1 MPGEWIAYLLEWDK
15 SMGMI
20 DNQDPW
26 TDDPV
31 SFGPFRMYA
40 AQRLIESGGTRLQ
53 LGARAL
59 DILIALVEQA
69 GKVVSK
75 NDLMRRVWPDV
86 TVDEGNLRVHVAALR
101 KALGDGEAGARY
113 VTTVSGQ
120 GYCFVAPISRSSEAR
135 LAVTA
140 SSKPERAHNLPTRL
154 TRMVG
159 RDQIVREIS
168 GQLADKRF
176 VTIAGPGG
184 IGKTTVAVSVAHEL
198 LPDFAGEVLFFD
210 LGSLNDPVL
219 VPSAVASR
227 LGLLVQSTDPTP
239 GLIGFLRDKRMLL
252 ILDSCEH
259 VIDTAAAL
267 AERIFED
274 APQVHI
280 LATSRESLRVEGEHV
295 LRLAPLGSPPEAAGL
310 TAAEALGFP
319 AVQLFVERAIA
330 SGRRFELNDVDA
342 PVVAEICR
350 RLDGIALAI
359 ELAAGRANAC
369 SVQETMALLND
380 RFKLLWEGRRTALP
394 RHQTLSATLD
404 WSYDLLS
411 EPERMVLRRLSV
423 FTGLFTLEAARSVAA
438 DDEVDDEQVVTAVVS
453 LVAKSLVTVNIGGTT
468 RYRLLDTT
476 RAYAARKLSET
487 GSVDAIKRRH
497 AFYYRDWLERINA
510 TPAAGSGAKGVAAH
524 GESLGNV
531 RAALEWSFF
540 GHGDIGMG
548 LALAA
553 AAAPLFIEMSL
564 LTECHRWTE
573 RAVAVLDDASR
584 GTRHEM
590 ELQAALGLSL
600 MFTKGNSD
608 QVRGA
613 LLRGLELAEQLGD
626 LHSQLRLFGRLHI
639 FHERIGDFH
648 SALRFA
654 ERGEAVA
661 AEIADPIG
669 IAEAHSALGIS
680 RHLEGDN
687 LDAHAHLEA
696 ALVQHPASQRINTF
710 HFGFDY
716 RNRARISFARTLW
729 VEGYPDRAAMV
740 ARQTVEEAETFDH
753 PVTLCMALIWAVSVF
768 IWSGDFATADVY
780 LDRFIAEA
788 DRHSLAPYQAV
799 GRGVKGELS
808 VRRGEAA
815 AGLLLL
821 REALEAVHAHRYEL
835 LTTTFNSA
843 IAQGLAMTGQ
853 HDQAVE
859 TIDQTIA
866 LVERCGDMFLMPDLL
881 RIKAEILKAPAA
893 ADLSLA
899 ERYLLQSL
907 ELAGRQSALS
917 WELRAATSLAQLRFA
932 QHRFDEALDVLAPV
946 YDRFTEGFESFDLI
960 AARQLLDTLAGP
972 SSGARPPNVARKIAQ
987 PNKLAS

>member
-1 MPGEWIAYLLEWDK
+1 
-15 SMGMI
+15 MGMI
-20 DNQDPW
+20 NDDPQ
-26 TDDPV
+26 TDDTV
-31 SFGPFRMYA
+31 SFGRFRLYA
-40 AQRLIESGGTRLQ
+40 AQRLIESAGARLQ

-75 NDLMRRVWPDV
+75 NDLMARVWPDV
-86 TVDEGNLRVHVAALR
+86 TVDEGNLRVHIAALR

-120 GYCFVAPISRSSEAR
+120 GYCFVAPIARSSAAR
-135 LAVTA
+135 PQVAV
-140 SSKPERAHNLPTRL
+140 SSRPERAHNLPTRL

-168 GQLADKRF
+168 DQLAAKRF
-176 VTIAGPGG
+176 VTVAGPGG

-198 LPDFAGEVLFFD
+198 LPEFAGEVHFFD
-210 LGSLNDPVL
+210 LGPLNDPVL

-227 LGLLVQSTDPTP
+227 LGLLVQSTDPTA
-239 GLIGFLRDKRMLL
+239 GLIAFLRDKRMLL

-295 LRLAPLGSPPEAAGL
+295 LRLAPLGSPPEDAVL
-310 TAAEALGFP
+310 TAAQALDFP

-330 SGRRFELNDVDA
+330 SGRRFELNDADA
-342 PVVAEICR
+342 PVVGEICR

-411 EPERMVLRRLSV
+411 KPERLVLCRLSV
-423 FTGLFTLEAARSVAA
+423 FTGPFTLEAARSVAA
-438 DDEVDDEQVVTAVVS
+438 DDDVDDEQVVTAVVS
-453 LVAKSLVTVNIGGTT
+453 LVAKSLVAVNIGGMT

-476 RAYAARKLSET
+476 RAYAAGKLSQS
-487 GSVDAIKRRH
+487 GGVDAIKRRH
-497 AFYYRDWLERINA
+497 ALYYRELLEQSNA
-510 TPAAGSGAKGVAAH
+510 APAIGARGFAAH
-524 GESLGNV
+524 GERLGNV

-540 GHGDIGMG
+540 EHGDIGIG

-564 LTECHRWTE
+564 LTECHRWTG
-573 RAVAVLDDASR
+573 RAVAMLDDANR

-608 QVRGA
+608 EVRGA

-648 SALRFA
+648 SAVRFA

-687 LDAHAHLEA
+687 LKAHAHLEA
-696 ALVQHPASQRINTF
+696 ALVQHPESQRINTF

-753 PVTLCMALIWAVSVF
+753 PVTLCMALIWAASVF
-768 IWSGDFATADVY
+768 IWSGDLATADEY
-780 LDRFIAEA
+780 IDRFIAEA

-808 VRRGEAA
+808 VRRGEAE
-815 AGLLLL
+815 AGLTLL
-821 REALEAVHAHRYEL
+821 RGALEAVHAHRYEL
-835 LTTTFNSA
+835 LTTAFNSA
-843 IAQGLAMTGQ
+843 MAEGLAMAGQ
-853 HDQAVE
+853 CDQALE
-859 TIDQTIA
+859 TIDETIA

-881 RIKAEILKAPAA
+881 RIKAEILKAPAV

-899 ERYLLQSL
+899 EDYLLQSL
-907 ELAGRQSALS
+907 ELARRQSALA
-917 WELRAATSLAQLRFA
+917 WELRAATGLAHLRFT
-932 QHRFDEALDVLAPV
+932 QHRFDEARDVLAPV

-960 AARQLLDTLAGP
+960 AARELLERLTGP
-972 SSGARPPNVARKIAQ
+972 FSDERPQNVARQISQ
-987 PNKLAS
+987 SNKLSVLIPAARGRA

>member
-1 MPGEWIAYLLEWDK
+1 
-15 SMGMI
+15 MI
-20 DNQDPW
+20 GNQDLQA
-26 TDDPV
+26 DDAIT
-31 SFGPFRMYA
+31 FGPFRLYV
-40 AQRLIESGGTRLQ
+40 AQRLIESAGVQLQ

-59 DILIALVEQA
+59 DILVALVEQA

-75 NDLMRRVWPDV
+75 NDLMTRVWPDV

-120 GYCFVAPISRSSEAR
+120 GYCFVAPIVRPSAAR
-135 LAVTA
+135 PPVTVSA
-140 SSKPERAHNLPTRL
+140 RPERAHNLPPRL

-168 GQLADKRF
+168 DHLVAERF

-198 LPDFAGEVLFFD
+198 LPKFAGAVHFLD
-210 LGSLNDPVL
+210 LGPLNDPVL
-219 VPSAVASR
+219 VPSAVAST

-239 GLIGFLRDKRMLL
+239 GLIAFLRDKRMLL

-295 LRLAPLGSPPEAAGL
+295 LRLAPLSSPPDDAGL
-310 TAAEALGFP
+310 TAAQALDFP

-330 SGRRFELNDVDA
+330 TGRRFELSDADA
-342 PVVAEICR
+342 PVVGEICR

-411 EPERMVLRRLSV
+411 EPERLVLRRLSV
-423 FTGLFTLEAARSVAA
+423 FAGLFTLEAARSVAA
-438 DDEVDDEQVVTAVVS
+438 DDDVDDEQVVTAVVG
-453 LVAKSLVTVNIGGTT
+453 LVAKSLVAVGIGGIT

-476 RAYAARKLSET
+476 RAYAAGKLSET

-497 AFYYRDWLERINA
+497 ALYYRDLLERTNA
-510 TPAAGSGAKGVAAH
+510 APATGARGFAAH
-524 GESLGNV
+524 GERLGNV

-540 GHGDIGMG
+540 EHGDITIG

-553 AAAPLFIEMSL
+553 AAAPSFIEMSL
-564 LTECHRWTE
+564 LTECHRWTGH
-573 RAVAVLDDASR
+573 AVAMLDDASR
-584 GTRHEM
+584 GTRYEL

-608 QVRGA
+608 EVRGA

-639 FHERIGDFH
+639 FHERIGDFQ

-654 ERGEAVA
+654 ERGQAVA

-687 LDAHAHLEA
+687 PSAHAHLEA
-696 ALVQHPASQRINTF
+696 ASVEHPESLRINAF

-768 IWSGDFATADVY
+768 IWSGDLATADEY
-780 LDRFIAEA
+780 IDRFIAEA
-788 DRHSLAPYQAV
+788 DRHSLGPYQAV
-799 GRGVKGELS
+799 GRGVKGELA
-808 VRRGEAA
+808 VRRGEAK
-815 AGLLLL
+815 AGLSLL
-821 REALEAVHAHRYEL
+821 RDALEAVHAHRYEL
-835 LTTTFNSA
+835 LTTEFNGA
-843 IAQGLAMTGQ
+843 MAEGLAMAGQ
-853 HDQAVE
+853 VDQALG
-859 TIDQTIA
+859 TIDNTIA

-881 RIKAEILKAPAA
+881 RIKAEILKTQAVANLSPAEE
-893 ADLSLA
+893 L
-899 ERYLLQSL
+899 LLQSL
-907 ELAGRQSALS
+907 QMARRQSALS
-917 WELRAATSLAQLRFA
+917 FELRAATSLAQLRVA
-932 QHRFDEALDVLAPV
+932 QHRFEAAREVLAPV
-946 YDRFTEGFESFDLI
+946 HARFTEGFASSDLM
-960 AARQLLDTLAGP
+960 AASKLLDTLAG
-972 SSGARPPNVARKIAQ
+972 SSCDERQRNVACEIIHPSELSVPIPVPAVRGRA
-987 PNKLAS
+987 